1 MNVVHSCT
9 KGKLLPNKMPFT
21 QRERKTSWK
30 PRELEHTCVQR
41 MSLLRFSITKQQ
53 RTKCLEL
60 CNVAP
65 LRKAQQ
71 PRREAITHFCNNSIC
86 NFSTHKS
93 LLLWMLCI
101 HALKGGS
108 YRVFVCQCREA
119 MPLKNRRRRRRV
131 VAPWKSRDCLRRR
144 RASVEISTTKSS

>member
-1 MNVVHSCT
+1 MSSSWKSRERNPLWKSPWKTRERNRRRRVSLRIR
-9 KGKLLPNKMPFT
+9 GKLENEISSC
-21 QRERKTSWK
+21 RGKTT
-30 PRELEHTCVQR
+30 RARAHVQR

-65 LRKAQQ
+65 LREAQQ
-71 PRREAITHFCNNSIC
+71 PRREAITHFCNISIC

-108 YRVFVCQCREA
+108 CKTKCHS
-119 MPLKNRRRRRRV
+119 LIKNANKNA
-131 VAPWKSRDCLRRR
+131 VAFLFAKAERPCL
-144 RASVEISTTKSS
+144 